1 MNPRLKQALQLIVFF
16 GLGLGLMYWQFSNF
30 NEAQKTEFFRAL
42 REANY
47 GWFTL
52 AIFVGMLA
60 HLSRAIRWQQLLAP
74 LGLKAGLGSRFY
86 AVMIG
91 YLANY
96 GIPRSGEVIRCGV
109 LKTSDEIPFGEA
121 FGTVV
126 VERIIDMLCL
136 LLVFVIV
143 IIAEFSQLESLWSE
157 RIWNPACE
165 KFAKLGENHT
175 LMIVLIGGLVL
186 MIAAFWFL
194 RKKIRSMI
202 SGKLGKFLGGFKNG
216 IMAVRRV
223 PKPGWFIF
231 HSLFIWTGYL
241 SSMYI
246 CFFCFDVTTGLSV
259 NTALI
264 LLLFGTFGVAFTP
277 GGIGAYQV
285 LVTGVL
291 AYLLI
296 NTYGFHGEQKDVE
309 PLVAPFA
316 WLSWFAQVAT
326 VVLFTGIAS
335 FSRRF
340 LNKLS
345 K

>member
-1 MNPRLKQALQLIVFF
+1 MKPKVKQVLQLIIFF
-16 GLGLGLMYWQFSNF
+16 GLGLGLMVWQFNGF
-30 NEAQKTEFFRAL
+30 KQDEKAQFFKSL

-47 GWFTL
+47 GWFSV

-60 HLSRAIRWQQLLAP
+60 HLSRAIRWQQLLSP

-109 LKTSDEIPFGEA
+109 LKTSDDIPFGEA

-143 IIAEFSQLESLWSE
+143 IVVEFSQLEALWLE
-157 RIWNPACE
+157 KIWNPIMGKIDRLADNHLLLFTLAALV
-165 KFAKLGENHT
+165 FAA
-175 LMIVLIGGLVL
+175 LV
-186 MIAAFWFL
+186 IFWFF
-194 RKKIRSMI
+194 RNHIRNI
-202 SGKLGKFLGGFKNG
+202 VSGKLGKFLGGFKNG
-216 IMAVRRV
+216 ILAVRRV

-231 HSLFIWTGYL
+231 HSLFIWFGYL

-246 CFFCFDVTTGLSV
+246 CFFCFPFTHGLSM

-291 AYLLI
+291 AYLMI
-296 NTYGFHGEQKDVE
+296 NSYHFAGDMDQTKA
-309 PLVAPFA
+309 LVAPFA

-326 VVLFTGIAS
+326 VILFTGVAS

-340 LNKLS
+340 LNTIS

>member
-1 MNPRLKQALQLIVFF
+1 MKPKVKQVLQLIIFF
-16 GLGLGLMYWQFSNF
+16 GLGLGLMVWQFNGF
-30 NEAQKTEFFRAL
+30 KEDEKAQFFKSL

-47 GWFTL
+47 GWFSV

-60 HLSRAIRWQQLLAP
+60 HMSRAIRWQQLLTP

-109 LKTSDEIPFGEA
+109 LKTSDNIPFGEA

-143 IIAEFSQLESLWSE
+143 IVVEFSQLEALWLE
-157 RIWNPACE
+157 KIWNPIMGKIDQLADNHLLL
-165 KFAKLGENHT
+165 FTLAAIAFVALG
-175 LMIVLIGGLVL
+175 I
-186 MIAAFWFL
+186 FWFF
-194 RKKIRSMI
+194 RNHIRNI
-202 SGKLGKFLGGFKNG
+202 VSGKLGKFLGGFKNG
-216 IMAVRRV
+216 ILAVRRV

-231 HSLFIWTGYL
+231 HSLFIWFGYL

-246 CFFCFDVTTGLSV
+246 CFFCFPFTHGLSM

-291 AYLLI
+291 AYLMI
-296 NTYGFHGEQKDVE
+296 NSYHFAGDMDQAKA
-309 PLVAPFA
+309 LVAPFA

-326 VVLFTGIAS
+326 VILFTGIAS
-335 FSRRF
+335 FARRS
-340 LNKLS
+340 LNTIS